1 MKTQNIIL
9 KLQFIITFE
18 LSLWS
23 FILQNTVKNF
33 YTDSGFL

>member
-1 MKTQNIIL
+1 MIIL

-23 FILQNTVKNF
+23 FILQNTVKTLTQILAFFNLF
-33 YTDSGFL
+33 